1 MSDSI
6 HQDTKGTM
14 AADEVELARMGY
26 KQELHRE
33 LGLMQASGRVSFN
46 NFGVSFS
53 IISVITGIPSLFLY
67 GLNTGGPAVM
77 VWGWVVVSFFTTL
90 VGLAMA
96 EVCSAHPTSGGPYFW
111 AAMLSEPKN
120 APLASWITGWFNLL
134 GQVAVTTGISFACAT
149 FLSTLC
155 TIKTD
160 FVPTAHTTI
169 GIYAAVLVAQ
179 GKSQSRTINTFGV
192 RLLHYLNNISVWW
205 HAVGTFSLVVAILAK
220 APTHQSGTFVFK
232 TFLDNTS
239 ADPNNGWG
247 ERASHAYVAV
257 IGILMAQYTLTGFDA
272 SAHMTEETK
281 NAAMSGSIGI
291 VMAIGVSA
299 ILGWFLLLGLL
310 FSIQDLDTTLASGT
324 GQPVTQ
330 IFLDTVGENGAIV
343 LMIIVI
349 GAMFFC
355 GTFSIT
361 SNSRMV
367 WGLPVQKSW
376 ITIVGLI
383 LQMFAFARDGGI
395 PGHKFFNYVNVR
407 WKSPIRTVWLACFL
421 SFCLGLPSLGSSVAF
436 SAATSIAT
444 IGLYISYVRAYI
456 RVGVFSK
463 PLPGNSNRPAG
474 SLSRKV
480 RPWPFHLGAFSY
492 PVALTAV
499 IWIAFIAIVFIL
511 PQINP
516 VTSQTFNYAIVA
528 VGIVIVYSVGF
539 WLLSARKWFTGPV
552 KQIAAEEMGINV
564 MEPATA
570 LKFEQEKEKQAKS

>member
-1 MSDSI
+1 MSDSV
-6 HQDTKGTM
+6 HQETKGTM
-14 AADEVELARMGY
+14 AADEAELARMGY
-26 KQELHRE
+26 KQELRRE
-33 LGLMQASGRVSFN
+33 LGLMQ

-53 IISVITGIPSLFLY
+53 IISVITGIPSLFLT
-67 GLNTGGPAVM
+67 LEASISVSTELVSCRVIGPAVM
-77 VWGWVVVSFFTTL
+77 VWGWVVVSVFTML

-149 FLSTLC
+149 FLSTAC
-155 TIKTD
+155 TLKTD
-160 FVPTAHTTI
+160 FVPTSHTTI

-179 GKSQSRTINTFGV
+179 GTINTFGV
-192 RLLHYLNNISVWW
+192 EILHYLNNVSVWW
-205 HAVGTFSLVVAILAK
+205 HAIVLQGTFSLVVAILAK
-220 APTHQSGTFVFK
+220 APAHQSGTFVFK
-232 TFLDNTS
+232 TFLDGTS
-239 ADPNNGWG
+239 ADPTDGWG
-247 ERASHAYVAV
+247 VRASHAYVVV

-291 VMAIGVSA
+291 IMAIGVSA
-299 ILGWFLLLGLL
+299 ILGWFLILGLL
-310 FSIQDLDTTLASGT
+310 FSIQDLETTLQSGT

-343 LMIIVI
+343 LMVIVI

-361 SNSRMV
+361 SNSRM
-367 WGLPVQKSW
+367 
-376 ITIVGLI
+376 
-383 LQMFAFARDGGI
+383 MFAFARDGGI
-395 PGHKFFNYVNVR
+395 PGHKFFNYVNAK

-444 IGLYISYVRAYI
+444 IGLYISYAIPIALRVVYRDKFVR
-456 RVGVFSK
+456 G
-463 PLPGNSNRPAG
+463 
-474 SLSRKV
+474 
-480 RPWPFHLGAFSY
+480 PFHLGAFSY

-499 IWIAFIAIVFIL
+499 VWIAFISIAFIL
-511 PQINP
+511 PQVNP
-516 VTSQTFNYAIVA
+516 VTSQTFNYSVVA

-564 MEPATA
+564 MEPAEA
-570 LKFEQEKEKQAKS
+570 LKFAEQEKTKQTES